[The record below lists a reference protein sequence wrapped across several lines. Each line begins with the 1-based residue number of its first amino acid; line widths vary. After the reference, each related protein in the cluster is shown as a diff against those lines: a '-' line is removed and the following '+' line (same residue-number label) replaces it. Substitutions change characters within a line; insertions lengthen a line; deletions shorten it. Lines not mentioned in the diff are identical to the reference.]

1 MKIQLQDGQITTFEE
16 ELGRNAF
23 RHTASHILAQAVKRL
38 YPQTKLAIG
47 PAIADGFYYDFDT
60 EAPLTQDALGAIEAE
75 MRKIVKEGLPLE
87 RFTLPKEKAVA
98 LVQSMGEPY
107 KVELAQN
114 LPEGET
120 ISFYRQ
126 GEFVDLCAGPHVNNT
141 GVIKA
146 IKLTSVAGAY
156 WHGDEKNKMLTRIYG
171 TCFPTKEELTAYLER
186 IEEAK
191 RRDHR
196 KLGKELDLFTFM
208 EEGPGFPFFLPKGM
222 VLKNTLIEYWRKI
235 HEREGYIEISTPVML
250 NRQLWET
257 SGHWDHYKE
266 NMYTSTIDGEEFAI
280 KPMN

>member
-171 TCFPTKEELTAYLER
+171 TCFPTKEELTAYLE
-186 IEEAK
+186 
-191 RRDHR
+191 
-196 KLGKELDLFTFM
+196 LS
-208 EEGPGFPFFLPKGM
+208 
-222 VLKNTLIEYWRKI
+222 LI
-235 HEREGYIEISTPVML
+235 HISEPTRP
-250 NRQLWET
+250 
-257 SGHWDHYKE
+257 Y
-266 NMYTSTIDGEEFAI
+266 
-280 KPMN
+280 